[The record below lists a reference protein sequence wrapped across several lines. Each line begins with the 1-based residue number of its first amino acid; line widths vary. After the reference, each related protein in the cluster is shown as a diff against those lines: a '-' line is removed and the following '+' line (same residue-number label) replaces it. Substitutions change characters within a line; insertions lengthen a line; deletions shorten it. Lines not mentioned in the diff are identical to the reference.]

1 MKILPLIAAV
11 VALAGQSSGAP
22 IAGSWT
28 AQFNG
33 RTFVRLELKAAN
45 GTFNGGISLGN
56 IEVDK
61 QGALSRVGEAPRDL
75 TPIFDVMQAA
85 STVTF
90 SRKDGTDT
98 DRFEL
103 RILETGRAELQFLV
117 NEGDL
122 KELAATGIPAPKP
135 FQLTKQ

>member
-1 MKILPLIAAV
+1 MKIVPLIAAV

-28 AQFNG
+28 AQFND

-45 GTFNGGISLGN
+45 GTFDGGISLGDV
-56 IEVDK
+56 EVDK
-61 QGALSRVGEAPRDL
+61 QGALSRVSEAPHDL

-85 STVTF
+85 STVRF
-90 SRKDGTDT
+90 SRKDGADT

-103 RILETGRAELQFLV
+103 RVLETGRAELQFLV
-117 NEGDL
+117 SDRDFR
-122 KELAATGIPAPKP
+122 ELAAIGVPAPRP